1 MKQTRLLIKPH
12 IENILF
18 NISLPLFMT
27 SQKDLMTFQ
36 QDPIEYVRLQ
46 VDHQNEMN
54 VKKQMSKFVERLCS
68 LKYGRKADK

>member
-1 MKQTRLLIKPH
+1 
-12 IENILF
+12 
-18 NISLPLFMT
+18 MT